1 MFQGSNFRPTY
12 FADISNKVDS
22 NYYKEIY
29 KGLSIDDEELEKRLK
44 EASQKVDVL
53 KFISEGYCYLVV
65 RSSGIEPN
73 LKINITVNAADKE
86 SAMAMETAISK

>member
-1 MFQGSNFRPTY
+1 MSFKAGY
-12 FADISNKVDS
+12 EKW
-22 NYYKEIY
+22 
-29 KGLSIDDEELEKRLK
+29 LDDT
-44 EASQKVDVL
+44 QKVDVL